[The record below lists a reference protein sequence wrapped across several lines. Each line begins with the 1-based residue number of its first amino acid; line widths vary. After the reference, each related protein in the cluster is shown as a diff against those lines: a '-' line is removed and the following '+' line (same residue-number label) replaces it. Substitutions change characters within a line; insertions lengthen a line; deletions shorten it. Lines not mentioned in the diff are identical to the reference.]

1 MAFVCENKNCFAPE
15 NKKSKEYPVAME
27 CPFCDIPLTQ
37 KSDFSEQEQRLLD
50 SLPYLI
56 AYPLKRTLLEN
67 HQLTRLNFFKDTFL
81 NYLKYLGLIVASEF
95 FNSNLKNKNMVAL
108 FQNTLAEPSFG
119 TWNLF
124 IRETLSYL
132 EKQNHEFFC
141 KELPGYY
148 QQIETG
154 KKRKLYKGEIQ
165 IISTNGE
172 VELKKQQATA
182 IGMLIN
188 FRNKHL
194 GHGLT
199 MDEDTSKLLW
209 KEYSPI
215 FFSLL
220 DKMKFSSQYQMFKN
234 EHGETINLHSANLN
248 QIEHK
253 NPLPSKVWLENSG
266 YDKLDIIPFF
276 VVPGDL
282 AIPKENKEQILAY
295 ESYTGKTLKFF
306 SPEGTEKRTSGK
318 ILERLNL
325 LLKEKQIEKTHS
337 PEEFTNQVF
346 NAEVDEYN
354 NYILQSLFS
363 ERKVIPGVYV
373 NRNLIE
379 SKLRDWTGARS
390 SIFFIAAEAGSGKT
404 NLIVEKQKQYKESGF
419 KSLIIRAGRMNKTS
433 LEEELKYI
441 LNIQPKS
448 DISEY
453 KEIAGTQAKPTFIF
467 IDGLNE
473 APKPQDIWSE
483 ILKISK
489 KFDSGSLKFVVSTR
503 TNTQVDLDRY
513 ELSDKDKSLIYKET
527 SDGED
532 IKSSAFWLTPLDM
545 EETKKAWDIYTEKDK
560 SRFKPLFTFNDIAHI
575 DRSIYNQ
582 ISNPLI
588 LRIFLETYN
597 SKKLLKKGK
606 NHINIWEEWF
616 ATFNQ
621 EEKEFMMLLVD
632 EVWTKG
638 VNELLLDDL
647 LNHPKIKDYLVSDTL
662 SSPYPKLKNLGW
674 ISRVIKDLDIK
685 ISFTVE
691 ALLIYLIGKHL
702 EKDKFKV
709 NLQFLNSILNEN
721 MILKTSGIEEYL
733 SSKAIIGDIEILE
746 NLIDES
752 GKGINISTRP
762 LLNYI
767 KSNEIVS
774 LEEKLMKNPTEG
786 DWKAL
791 QLLFELLDKLALEKL
806 RKSLATTFI
815 KHSNF
820 KNNAEIKFGLNSIL
834 LLDNEVAKNT
844 INQISE
850 TDIINTK
857 DSNLINLLADYLYH
871 ISKFDKALEFY
882 EKALQIGLKNLGEEH
897 PTVALSYN
905 QIGSAW
911 YIKGDYDKA
920 LEYHEKALQIR
931 LKNLGEEHPT
941 LANSYVQIGSDWN
954 SKGNYYKSLEFF
966 EKALQ
971 IRLKNLGEEHPK
983 ISNLYNNIGFT
994 LNRKGDFNKSLE
1006 FHEKALHIRL
1016 KILGEEHTRV
1026 STSYSN
1032 IGTAW
1037 ESKGDFD
1044 KALEFYKK
1052 ALQIR
1057 LKNLGEEHQS
1067 VGHLYNKIGSAW
1079 ENKEDYDKALEFY
1092 EKALQIRLIT
1102 LSEQHPR
1109 VAISYNSIGDA
1120 WRAKGEYDKSLEFY
1134 EKALQIRLK
1143 NLGEEHPDTTTS
1155 YNNIELLRKT
1165 ISKNK

>member
-1 MAFVCENKNCFAPE
+1 MAFVCENKNCCAPE
-15 NKKSKEYPVAME
+15 NKKNKEYPVDMD

-165 IISTNGE
+165 IINTNGE

-337 PEEFTNQVF
+337 PEEFTKQIF

-354 NYILQSLFS
+354 NYILQSLIS

-390 SIFFIAAEAGSGKT
+390 SVFFIAAEAGSGKT

-453 KEIAGTQAKPTFIF
+453 KEIAGTQAKPTFIL

-545 EETKKAWDIYTEKDK
+545 EETKKAWDIYTKKDK

-721 MILKTSGIEEYL
+721 MILKISGIEEYL
-733 SSKAIIGDIEILE
+733 SSKAIVGDIEILE
-746 NLIDES
+746 DLIDES

-791 QLLFELLDKLALEKL
+791 QLLFELLNKLALGKL

-820 KNNAEIKFGLNSIL
+820 KNHAEIKFGLNSIL
-834 LLDNEVAKNT
+834 LLDKEVAEKT
-844 INQISE
+844 INKISE
-850 TDIINTK
+850 TDILKTK
-857 DSNLINLLADYLYH
+857 DSSLITLLADY
-871 ISKFDKALEFY
+871 F
-882 EKALQIGLKNLGEEH
+882 
-897 PTVALSYN
+897 
-905 QIGSAW
+905 
-911 YIKGDYDKA
+911 
-920 LEYHEKALQIR
+920 
-931 LKNLGEEHPT
+931 
-941 LANSYVQIGSDWN
+941 
-954 SKGNYYKSLEFF
+954 
-966 EKALQ
+966 
-971 IRLKNLGEEHPK
+971 
-983 ISNLYNNIGFT
+983 
-994 LNRKGDFNKSLE
+994 
-1006 FHEKALHIRL
+1006 
-1016 KILGEEHTRV
+1016 EHT
-1026 STSYSN
+1026 
-1032 IGTAW
+1032 
-1037 ESKGDFD
+1037 SK
-1044 KALEFYKK
+1044 
-1052 ALQIR
+1052 
-1057 LKNLGEEHQS
+1057 
-1067 VGHLYNKIGSAW
+1067 
-1079 ENKEDYDKALEFY
+1079 
-1092 EKALQIRLIT
+1092 
-1102 LSEQHPR
+1102 
-1109 VAISYNSIGDA
+1109 
-1120 WRAKGEYDKSLEFY
+1120 YDKSLEFY
-1134 EKALQIRLK
+1134 EKALQIELKTLGEEHPDVATSYNSIGLIWWNKGFIDKALGLFKMSLQVALKTFGEDHPRIGDSYNRIGVMFDNKGDLDKALKFYEKSLQIDLKTLGEEHPDLGTLYNNIGTTWLKKGDFDKTLEFYEKALKIRLK
-1143 NLGEEHPDTTTS
+1143 TLGEEHSLVGDSYGNIGVTWRQKGDYDKALELVVKGLKIKLKILGEEHTDIANSYNWIGTIWYKKEELEKALEFYEKALKIKLKILGEEHPSIGKIYNNIGVALHQKGDYDNALEVYEKALQIRLKTLGEEHPDTTTS
-1155 YNNIELLRKT
+1155 YNNIELLRKK

>member
-1 MAFVCENKNCFAPE
+1 MPFVCENKNCFAPE
-15 NKKSKEYPVAME
+15 NKKNKAYPVAMD

-50 SLPYLI
+50 TLPYLI

-67 HQLTRLNFFKDTFL
+67 HQWTKLNFFKDTFL

-95 FNSNLKNKNMVAL
+95 FNSDLKNKNMVAL

-132 EKQNHEFFC
+132 GKQNHEFFC

-165 IISTNGE
+165 IINTNGE
-172 VELKKQQATA
+172 IELKKQQATA

-199 MDEDTSKLLW
+199 MDDDSSKLLW
-209 KEYSPI
+209 QEYSPI

-220 DKMKFSSQYQMFKN
+220 DKMQFSSQYQMFKN
-234 EHGETINLHSANLN
+234 EHGETIKLHSTNLN
-248 QIEHK
+248 QIEHR
-253 NPLPSKVWLENSG
+253 NPLPSKVWIENDVC
-266 YDKLDIIPFF
+266 DKLDIIPFF
-276 VVPGDL
+276 VVPGEL
-282 AIPKENKEQILAY
+282 AIPKENKEQVLAY

-337 PEEFTNQVF
+337 PKEFTKQVF

-354 NYILQSLFS
+354 NYILQSLIS
-363 ERKVIPGVYV
+363 ERKVIPGIYV
-373 NRNLIE
+373 NRNIIE
-379 SKLRDWTGARS
+379 SKLRDWTGAS
-390 SIFFIAAEAGSGKT
+390 ASVFFIAAEAGSGKT
-404 NLIVEKQKQYKESGF
+404 NLIVEKQKQYQESGF

-433 LEEELKYI
+433 LEVELKHI
-441 LNIQPKS
+441 LNIQTKS

-453 KEIAGTQAKPTFIF
+453 KEIAGTQAKPTFIL

-473 APKPQDIWSE
+473 AQKPTDIWSE

-489 KFDSGSLKFVVSTR
+489 KFDSGSLKFVVTTR

-513 ELSDKDKSLIYKET
+513 ELSDKDKSLIYRET
-527 SDGED
+527 SDAED

-545 EETKKAWDIYTEKDK
+545 EETKKAWDVYTKKDK
-560 SRFKPLFTFNDIAHI
+560 SRFKPLFTFNDIADI
-575 DRSIYNQ
+575 DRSIYDQ

-606 NHINIWEEWF
+606 KHINIWEEWF

-632 EVWTKG
+632 QVWAKG

-647 LNHPKIKDYLVSDTL
+647 LNNPKIKDYLVSDTL
-662 SSPYPKLKNLGW
+662 NSPYPKLKNLGW
-674 ISRVIKDLDIK
+674 ISRVIKGLDIK

-709 NLQFLNSILNEN
+709 DLKFVNSILNEN
-721 MILKTSGIEEYL
+721 LILKISGIEEYL
-733 SSKAIIGDIEILE
+733 SSKAILGDIEILE
-746 NLIDES
+746 DLIDES
-752 GKGINISTRP
+752 GKGIDISTRP

-767 KSNEIVS
+767 KTYDIVS

-791 QLLFELLDKLALEKL
+791 QLLFELLNKLALEKL
-806 RKSLATTFI
+806 RKSLAITFI

-820 KNNAEIKFGLNSIL
+820 KTQTEIKFGLDSIL
-834 LLDNEVAKNT
+834 LLDNDVAKNT
-844 INQISE
+844 INKISE
-850 TDIINTK
+850 TDILKIQ
-857 DSNLINLLADYLYH
+857 DSSLINLLADCFSH
-871 ISKFDKALEFY
+871 IAYEDKALEFY
-882 EKALQIGLKNLGEEH
+882 NEAI
-897 PTVALSYN
+897 
-905 QIGSAW
+905 
-911 YIKGDYDKA
+911 
-920 LEYHEKALQIR
+920 QIR
-931 LKNLGEEHPT
+931 LKNLGEEHPQV
-941 LANSYVQIGSDWN
+941 AHSYALIGSSWYYKGDYDKALEFHEKALKIRLKNLGEEHPTIASSYNWIGIDWD
-954 SKGNYYKSLEFF
+954 SKGNYNKSLEFF
-966 EKALQ
+966 AKALH

-983 ISNLYNNIGFT
+983 ISTLYNNIGFT
-994 LNRKGDFNKSLE
+994 WNRIGDFNKSLE
-1006 FHEKALHIRL
+1006 FQEKALHIRL
-1016 KILGEEHTRV
+1016 KVFGEEHTRV

-1032 IGTAW
+1032 VGKAW
-1037 ESKGDFD
+1037 ENKGYFD
-1044 KALEFYKK
+1044 KSLEFYEK
-1052 ALQIR
+1052 ALKIR
-1057 LKNLGEEHQS
+1057 LKNLGKEHPR
-1067 VGHLYNKIGSAW
+1067 VAILYNKIGSAW

-1092 EKALQIRLIT
+1092 EKALKIRLIT
-1102 LSEQHPR
+1102 LSEQHPL
-1109 VAISYNSIGDA
+1109 VAISYNSIGNT
-1120 WRAKGEYDKSLEFY
+1120 WGAKGEYDKSLEFH
-1134 EKALQIRLK
+1134 EKALKIRLK
-1143 NLGEEHPDTTTS
+1143 NLGEEHPDTLDS
-1155 YNNIELLRKT
+1155 YNNIEFLRKKM
-1165 ISKNK
+1165 SNNK